1 MTHTATHRR
10 DAEMQECIE
19 ACTNC
24 AAVCLETATYC
35 LEKGG
40 KHAEA
45 HHIGLLQDCADICG
59 TSARF
64 MIRGSELH
72 TETCRACAAVC
83 RACAESCSTFKG
95 DEMMQRCAEVCREC
109 ADSCAAMAA
118 A

>member
-1 MTHTATHRR
+1 MTHTITHRKN
-10 DAEMQECIE
+10 AEMQECIE

-24 AAVCLETATYC
+24 EVVCLETATHC
-35 LEKGG
+35 LEQGG
-40 KHAEA
+40 EHAEA
-45 HHIGLLQDCADICG
+45 HHIGLLQDCADICS

-95 DEMMQRCAEVCREC
+95 DEMMERCAKVCREC
-109 ADSCAAMAA
+109 ADSCAEMAA